1 MQKARINDF
10 YSGRFFCITKTTFT
24 LRKIDLHIEQAVGHK
39 FASRWRFLE
48 TVVRVSQR
56 KLRVYLDKICAQAKP
71 VRVQAKH

>member
-1 MQKARINDF
+1 MLESMISALDVFLHYQ
-10 YSGRFFCITKTTFT
+10 TTFT

-71 VRVQAKH
+71 VRVQAKR